1 MGQEELS
8 GPAAPPAVV
17 RPAQIGAAE
26 ARRLLLRRASD
37 FRDLRL
43 QLYFHPF
50 VGLVYDCRGSRRGG
64 LWAGLRGG
72 DRNDLAATPPGS
84 ADRGAA
90 PEGFIAH
97 VAVDLVGGR
106 AFLTAPWTGS
116 DFVPRAEARVP
127 GLGDAAGGA
136 QSRTAT
142 ESQTGATPDLDSGT
156 TSGTAPGAPPGLCP
170 AEEAPLGIAD
180 PEPRLGVAEAEAS
193 ARRLIDSVLIR
204 RRRWAERTEP
214 RLMDG
219 PLVFGKPNWW
229 VTGTRRGRRVEV
241 IVDALTGRH
250 YAFSA

>member
-1 MGQEELS
+1 MGPDELS

-17 RPAQIGAAE
+17 RPAQITAAE

-50 VGLVYDCRGSRRGG
+50 IGLVYDCRGSRRGG

-72 DRNDLAATPPGS
+72 IRSGRAGTPPVRDG
-84 ADRGAA
+84 RGTV

-106 AFLTAPWTGS
+106 AFLTAPWTGG
-116 DFVPRAEARVP
+116 DFVTRAEAQVP
-127 GLGDAAGGA
+127 GREDDAGGA
-136 QSRTAT
+136 QDRAAPGSQAEAT
-142 ESQTGATPDLDSGT
+142 SGPDSGI
-156 TSGTAPGAPPGLCP
+156 APGPLSAEKAP
-170 AEEAPLGIAD
+170 AGIAD

-204 RRRWAERTEP
+204 RRRWAERAEP
-214 RLMDG
+214 RLMDS

-229 VTGTRRGRRVEV
+229 VTGTRRGRKVEV